1 MRPSYLLL
9 PLVVGIGAIAVS
21 ATRATRSDV
30 SRSAEPT
37 FAEDVAPIVYKNCT
51 SCHRPGGLG
60 PFSLLDYDSAAPK
73 LAKIRGMVAS
83 GRMPPW
89 QATGPRG
96 VFRNDRRLT
105 DQERD
110 LIVRW
115 VSTGAKRGD
124 PSKLPPRPQ
133 YPEQWEI

>member
-1 MRPSYLLL
+1 MRLFALLS
-9 PLVVGIGAIAVS
+9 PIVGVCAIVGS
-21 ATRATRSDV
+21 AALG
-30 SRSAEPT
+30 SRTGDARTADPT
-37 FAEDVAPIVYKNCT
+37 FAEDIAPIVYGNCT
-51 SCHRPGGLG
+51 SCHRPDGIA
-60 PFSLLDYDSAAPK
+60 PFSLLDYESAAPK
-73 LAKIRGMVAS
+73 VAKIKGMVSS

>member
-21 ATRATRSDV
+21 ATRAPRSDV
-30 SRSAEPT
+30 APSAEPT
-37 FAEDVAPIVYKNCT
+37 FAEDVAPIVYKHCT

-73 LAKIRGMVAS
+73 LRKIRGMVMS

-89 QATGPRG
+89 QAAGPRG

-105 DQERD
+105 DEERD
-110 LIVRW
+110 MIIRW
-115 VSTGAKRGD
+115 IDSGAKPGD
-124 PSKLPPRPQ
+124 PAKLPPRP
-133 YPEQWEI
+133 E